1 MLLFP
6 RFLSRKSRFNLSL
19 FQATLR
25 EANRLL
31 SEQGAPPLVD
41 IGGIVSDTAASAAAI
56 AKRSNAAEAAV
67 ADVPQPVHAGAK
79 KLAAAPPASVTSKAP
94 PPAPAAAG
102 KAVPRADMRAKTPST
117 TFLTG
122 GEFDGEDDELA
133 KASDGTRCHAC
144 AACDAFVRS
153 LQSATIWTRGW
164 WRFRSCSG
172 WTDRVRCAKP
182 STATRGTIT

>member
-1 MLLFP
+1 MLLLP
-6 RFLSRKSRFNLSL
+6 RFLSRKSRLNLSL

-144 AACDAFVRS
+144 AACD
-153 LQSATIWTRGW
+153 
-164 WRFRSCSG
+164 
-172 WTDRVRCAKP
+172 
-182 STATRGTIT
+182 